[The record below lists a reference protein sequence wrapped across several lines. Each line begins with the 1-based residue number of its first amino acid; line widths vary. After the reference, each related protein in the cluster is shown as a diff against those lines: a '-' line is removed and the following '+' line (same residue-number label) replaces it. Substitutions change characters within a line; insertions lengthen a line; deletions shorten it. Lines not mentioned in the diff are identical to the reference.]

1 MNARKSRMRSANFR
15 LRLYVVLGVL
25 ALAGGALVLRAA
37 GLQLLDTEFYQ
48 RQGDARFLREL
59 PIPVSRG
66 TITDRNG
73 EPLAVSSPVESIWAD
88 PGELLQHP
96 DRFPQLAAALSTPL
110 EPLIERIAQRKEK
123 SFLYLRRQMNP
134 DDAAAIL
141 DLDIPGVYSQRE
153 FRCFYPQRD
162 VAAHVIGFTNIDDRG
177 QEGLELAFDDWLTGK
192 PGAKRVIRDM
202 RGAVVENVELVRA
215 PEPGRDL
222 ALSIDRRV
230 QYMAYRALGEALRDN
245 DASSA
250 SMVVMDVKTGEILA
264 MVNLPSYNPNAR
276 AADNTAARRNRAVT
290 DVLEPGSVIKAF
302 TVAAA
307 METGRWT
314 PTTPINTH
322 PGELT
327 LFGYTIHDFRDYG
340 VIDVTHLITK
350 SSNVGA
356 TKLSMDMTADQMFDM
371 LQRFG
376 FGNASG
382 SGFPGESAGVLPP
395 ARSWGPV
402 EKATISYGYG
412 LAVTP
417 MQLAQAYAAIA
428 NHGRFVTPTFVH
440 GAPVQSRAVVDP
452 QIADAVIGMLET
464 VTGPEGTARRAA
476 VPGYRT
482 AGKSG
487 TSRKAAAGGYEKRYQ
502 SLFAGL
508 VPASDP
514 RFAAVVVVNDPKNG
528 DYYGGLVSAP
538 AFESVMEAALR
549 LYDINPDDVDGW
561 LVQRQQLPAL
571 GPDGLPQEAETVS
584 VATLGGMQ

>member
-1 MNARKSRMRSANFR
+1 MSRRKTRMRSANFR
-15 LRLYVVLGVL
+15 LRLYVVLVVL

-110 EPLIERIAQRKEK
+110 EPLVERLAQRKDRE
-123 SFLYLRRQMNP
+123 FLYLRRQMNP

-141 DLDIPGVYSQRE
+141 ELDIPGVYSQRE
-153 FRCFYPQRD
+153 FRRFYPQGD
-162 VAAHVIGFTNIDDRG
+162 AAAHVIGFTNIDERG

-222 ALSIDRRV
+222 VLSIDRRI
-230 QYMAYRALGEALRDN
+230 QYTAYRALGEALRDN
-245 DASSA
+245 EASSG
-250 SMVVMDVKTGEILA
+250 SMVVLDVKSGEILA

-276 AADNTAARRNRAVT
+276 AADNVAARRNRAVT
-290 DVLEPGSVIKAF
+290 DVFEPGSVVKAF

-314 PTTPINTH
+314 PTTPIDTH
-322 PGELT
+322 PGTLE
-327 LFGYTIHDFRDYG
+327 LFGHTIHDFRDYG
-340 VIDVTHLITK
+340 VIDVTRLLTK

-356 TKLSMDMTADQMFDM
+356 TKLSLDMTAEQLFDM

-376 FGNASG
+376 FGSVTG
-382 SGFPGESAGVLPP
+382 CGFPGESAGVLPP
-395 ARSWGPV
+395 ARGWGTV

-412 LAVTP
+412 LSVTAL
-417 MQLAQAYAAIA
+417 QLAQAYAAIG
-428 NHGRFVTPTFVH
+428 NGGRLVTPTFVH
-440 GAPVQSRAVVDP
+440 GAPAESRAVIDP
-452 QIADAVIGMLET
+452 RLAETLIGMLET

-487 TSRKAAAGGYEKRYQ
+487 TSRRATAGGYEKRYL

-508 VPASDP
+508 VPASQP
-514 RFAAVVVVNDPKNG
+514 RFAAVVMVNDPKAG

-538 AFESVMEAALR
+538 AFESVMNSALR
-549 LYDINPDDVDGW
+549 LYNIAPDDVDGW
-561 LVQRQQLPAL
+561 LVQHQQLPAL
-571 GPDGLPQEAETVS
+571 GPDGLPLEGEAVPMVTI
-584 VATLGGMQ
+584 GGMQ

>member
-1 MNARKSRMRSANFR
+1 MNARKTRMRSANFR
-15 LRLYVVLGVL
+15 LRLYVVFGLL
-25 ALAGGALVLRAA
+25 ALAGGALVVRAA

-110 EPLIERIAQRKEK
+110 EPLVERIAQRKDKE
-123 SFLYLRRQMNP
+123 FLYLRRQMNP

-141 DLDIPGVYSQRE
+141 ELDIPGVYSQRE
-153 FRCFYPQRD
+153 FRRFYPQGD
-162 VAAHVIGFTNIDDRG
+162 AAAHVIGFTNIDDRG

-222 ALSIDRRV
+222 ALSIDRRI
-230 QYMAYRALGEALRDN
+230 QYTAYRALGEALRDN
-245 DASSA
+245 DASSG
-250 SMVVMDVKTGEILA
+250 SMVVLDVKSGEILA

-276 AADNTAARRNRAVT
+276 AADNAAARRNRAVT
-290 DVLEPGSVIKAF
+290 DVFEPGSVVKAF

-322 PGELT
+322 PGTLE
-327 LFGYTIHDFRDYG
+327 LFGHTIHDFRDYG
-340 VIDVTHLITK
+340 VIDVTRLLTK

-356 TKLSMDMTADQMFDM
+356 TKLSLDMTAAQLFDM

-376 FGNASG
+376 FGSVTG
-382 SGFPGESAGVLPP
+382 CGFPGESAGVLPP
-395 ARSWGPV
+395 ARGWGTV

-412 LAVTP
+412 LSVTALQ
-417 MQLAQAYAAIA
+417 MAQAYAAIG
-428 NHGRFVTPTFVH
+428 NGGRLVTPTFVH
-440 GAPVQSRAVVDP
+440 GAPMESRAVIDP
-452 QIADAVIGMLET
+452 RLAETLIGMLET

-487 TSRKAAAGGYEKRYQ
+487 TSRRAAAGGYEKRYL

-508 VPASDP
+508 VPASEP
-514 RFAAVVVVNDPKNG
+514 RFATVVMINDPKAG

-538 AFESVMEAALR
+538 AFQSVMDSALR
-549 LYDINPDDVDGW
+549 LYNVAPDDVDGW
-561 LVQRQQLPAL
+561 LVQQQQLPAL
-571 GPDGLPQEAETVS
+571 GPDGLPPEAEAVPP
-584 VATLGGMQ
+584 LIMGGMR